1 LEPSVFDS
9 ILIELM
15 NGKSL
20 TQVLKQP
27 GMPTRYQLTKLLNE
41 DEKARKRFEEARN
54 IGYQFMFDEILDEMN
69 DTSKDIIDGRGNA
82 AAVNRSKLKV
92 NTLQWAL
99 ARMLP
104 KLYGDKPSE
113 VNVTTTTKISED
125 DKFEIARW
133 MAFELTK
140 ATKKEAA

>member
-1 LEPSVFDS
+1 
-9 ILIELM
+9 M

-27 GMPTRYQLTKLLNE
+27 GMPSRYSLTKLLADD
-41 DEKARKRFEEARN
+41 DEARKKFEDARN

-69 DTSKDIIDGRGNA
+69 DTSQDVVGGRGNA
-82 AAVNRSKLKV
+82 AAVNRSRLKV
-92 NTLQWAL
+92 ETMKWAL

-104 KLYGDKPSE
+104 KLYGDKPVES
-113 VNVTTTTKISED
+113 NVTITNKISDE
-125 DKFEIARW
+125 DKFELARW

-140 ATKKEAA
+140 ATNKKVA

>member
-1 LEPSVFDS
+1 MEQSVFDA
-9 ILIELM
+9 ICIELM

-20 TQVLKQP
+20 TQTLKQP
-27 GMPTRYQLTKLLNE
+27 GMPSRYNLTTHLNKDE
-41 DEKARKRFEEARN
+41 DSRKKFEEARN

-69 DTSKDIIDGRGNA
+69 DTSQDVVGGRGNA
-82 AAVNRSKLKV
+82 AAVNRSRLKV
-92 NTLQWAL
+92 ETMKWAL

-113 VNVTTTTKISED
+113 TNVTIQNKISED

-133 MAFELTK
+133 MAFELTQ
-140 ATKKEAA
+140 ATKKAS